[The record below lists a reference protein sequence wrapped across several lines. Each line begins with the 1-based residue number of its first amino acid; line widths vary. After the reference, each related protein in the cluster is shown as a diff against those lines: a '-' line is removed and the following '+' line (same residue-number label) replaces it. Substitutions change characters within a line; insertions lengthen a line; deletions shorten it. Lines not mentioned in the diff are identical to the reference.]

1 MCSGVTC
8 GPGRRETS
16 SPSTSA
22 IAARPGTWSRISWP
36 ESAGTAAPV
45 AGSSRIEMVPPVKRM
60 GTTEISGRG
69 GPAPRAGAGGG
80 YRLRSSPSFFFCMS
94 STVATCASVAFW
106 TSSSARRSSSSE
118 MA

>member
-22 IAARPGTWSRISWP
+22 IAARPGTWSRISRP

-60 GTTEISGRG
+60 GTTRSRAAGRLPVEELAVLLLLHVVDG
-69 GPAPRAGAGGG
+69 GDVRVGGLLDLVQRAA
-80 YRLRSSPSFFFCMS
+80 L
-94 STVATCASVAFW
+94 V
-106 TSSSARRSSSSE
+106 
-118 MA
+118 